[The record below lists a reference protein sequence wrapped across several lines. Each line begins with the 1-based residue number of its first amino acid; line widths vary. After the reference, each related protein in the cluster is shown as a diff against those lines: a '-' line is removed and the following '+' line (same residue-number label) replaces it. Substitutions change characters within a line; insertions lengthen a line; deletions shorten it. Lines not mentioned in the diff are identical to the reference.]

1 MAAYHVFIIVLIS
14 SCSTCEFPNE
24 ESIDSCDIWDISV
37 DAVRSHERLQREEHG
52 CGSTSID
59 EAILWL
65 NAIEPMNDVTIINRN
80 DDNNQLHV
88 QKC

>member
-1 MAAYHVFIIVLIS
+1 MAAYYLFIIVLIS
-14 SCSTCEFPNE
+14 SCEFPNE

-37 DAVRSHERLQREEHG
+37 NAVRSHERLQREEHG
-52 CGSTSID
+52 CGSTSTD

-88 QKC
+88 QNC

>member
-1 MAAYHVFIIVLIS
+1 MAAYHLFIIVLIS
-14 SCSTCEFPNE
+14 SCEFPNE

-59 EAILWL
+59 EAILWW
-65 NAIEPMNDVTIINRN
+65 NAIESMNDVTIINRN